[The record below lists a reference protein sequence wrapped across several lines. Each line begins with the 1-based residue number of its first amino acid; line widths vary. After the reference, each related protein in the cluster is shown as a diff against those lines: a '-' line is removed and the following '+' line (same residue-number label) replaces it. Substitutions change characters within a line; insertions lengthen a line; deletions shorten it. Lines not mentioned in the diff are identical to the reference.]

1 MLPQQ
6 QDMEPTQQQ
15 NIFNEP
21 EQTKY
26 VWISLLLSIILQC
39 LVFLLLAFS
48 LETMRAEQLA
58 EGNKPDSR
66 KDIALTLVDE
76 DEHYIPPF
84 MEANPDAHENK
95 PDKPLYISS
104 KDQQASQLEE
114 KNDGKSDEPTVDGEL
129 EDLNKILPSDLPQ
142 EPQPFLPG
150 QEAHVIFTDDANLS
164 EQSTP
169 SMEPNDSG
177 NPHATSPEKPAETPE
192 FLQNKPANDND
203 EGDDL
208 PIIKNSD
215 GNAIEEQQ
223 QRTISLNTPGET
235 GPDNASETTQQ
246 SKPVQLPRPKVD
258 PNLIAGAARKVS
270 GKASSLGYIGI
281 SSRFSELGDYEQK
294 MFEAISSQWHML
306 AKNFNFSTDDIG
318 SDIAI
323 IFTLKPDGN
332 IESVKIV
339 ESSASKGATLIC
351 EDAIRSRAPYG
362 KWTKEM
368 LDVLSAKEEV
378 KIVFH
383 YR

>member
-1 MLPQQ
+1 
-6 QDMEPTQQQ
+6 
-15 NIFNEP
+15 
-21 EQTKY
+21 
-26 VWISLLLSIILQC
+26 
-39 LVFLLLAFS
+39 
-48 LETMRAEQLA
+48 
-58 EGNKPDSR
+58 
-66 KDIALTLVDE
+66 
-76 DEHYIPPF
+76 
-84 MEANPDAHENK
+84 
-95 PDKPLYISS
+95 
-104 KDQQASQLEE
+104 
-114 KNDGKSDEPTVDGEL
+114 
-129 EDLNKILPSDLPQ
+129 
-142 EPQPFLPG
+142 
-150 QEAHVIFTDDANLS
+150 
-164 EQSTP
+164 
-169 SMEPNDSG
+169 MEPNDSG